1 VDKTQTASSLC
12 LQVGIKGNPVLNR
25 NIDCDVLV
33 AEVRETS
40 RKPDEMYPL
49 LERLSP
55 RTRKIELFARP
66 HNAHAGWMS
75 LGNQLDGVRIVD
87 EGLRQRFRSSYP
99 GVEIQP
105 ADPPASELPS
115 PMLSERKERP
125 GSSVDGVSGS
135 IGSSAGL
142 AAKNAAVVDEKSMQ
156 ST

>member
-1 VDKTQTASSLC
+1 M
-12 LQVGIKGNPVLNR
+12 QVGIKGNPELNR

-87 EGLRQRFRSSYP
+87 EGLRQRFRASYP

-105 ADPPASELPS
+105 ADKETSDPVS
-115 PMLSERKERP
+115 PLLSDRKERP
-125 GSSVDGVSGS
+125 GTPMEGVSGS

-142 AAKNAAVVDEKSMQ
+142 TAKGVVLEERSMQ